1 LIYEIIVDDA
11 ATVDIQSAVEYYEE
25 ISPGLGFRLL
35 DEFESL
41 INHLSKRPK
50 TYGYFD
56 RYHRKAPLK
65 KFPFLVFYEVLG
77 NKVIIARFR
86 HAKRD
91 SKNLF

>member
-1 LIYEIIVDDA
+1 MIYEIVIDDL

-25 ISPGLGFRLL
+25 ISSGLGFRLL

-41 INHLSKRPK
+41 INQLSINPN
-50 TYGYFD
+50 TNGYFD
-56 RYHRKAPLK
+56 RYHRKARLK
-65 KFPFLVFYEVLG
+65 KFPFLVFYEVSG

-91 SKNLF
+91 LKNLF